1 METLFP
7 DSVLSVGSPT
17 TLKGRVLN
25 SGEGPAFDV
34 SMSFSA
40 AGLTMA
46 PQSRTAEVLGPG
58 RAIHCQLPVTPSQE
72 GTASLD
78 WEITYEDNRP
88 GRQRLSGVE
97 YLEVSAEGVPSGTPA
112 MTIYEGSVDQSQT
125 VVHGDALAPGAVKQG
140 ERVVFQKGVQPPPT
154 PNFCPHCGKSLR
166 DAPPS
171 Q

>member
-1 METLFP
+1 M
-7 DSVLSVGSPT
+7 
-17 TLKGRVLN
+17 N

-34 SMSFSA
+34 SISLSV
-40 AGLTMA
+40 AGLATT

-58 RAIHCQLPVTPSQE
+58 RAIHWQLPVTPDE
-72 GTASLD
+72 EDTASLD

-97 YLEVSAEGVPSGTPA
+97 YLEVSAEGVASGAPA
-112 MTIYEGSVDQSQT
+112 MIIYEGSVDQSRT

-140 ERVVFQKGVQPPPT
+140 EGVVFQKGVQAAMID
-154 PNFCPHCGKSLR
+154 FCPHCGKSLR
-166 DAPPS
+166 DGPPS